1 MMRLRSYA
9 GAAEFL
15 GEVQAFLERQ
25 EVLNGLMLGLAIR
38 LVEEPLAY
46 GSPPYLASVAGEEG
60 LALAGLMTPPYNL
73 ILYSEQ
79 ESAPE
84 ALELVARNLIEGRWS
99 VSGTLGPAPLAQAFA
114 GLWRRLAGTG
124 SRPGMS
130 QRLYHLSRVLPPRY
144 SCGHLRQADEG
155 DSDQV
160 LGWMRAFEQ
169 EAMRTSIQTTP
180 GMTQN
185 RIAEGSVFLWDDD
198 SPVCMAVRTRP
209 TRRGVSISWV
219 YTPPELRR
227 RGYATSCVAALSQ
240 RLLDSGFEYCT
251 LFTDLDNPTSNDIYQ
266 QIGYRPVCDYLEIK
280 FTDP

>member
-1 MMRLRSYA
+1 MLLRTYT

-15 GEVQAFLERQ
+15 GEVQAYLERQ
-25 EVLNGLMLGLAIR
+25 EVLNGLILGLAIR

-46 GSPPYLASVAGEEG
+46 GSPPYFASVAGEEG
-60 LALAGLMTPPYNL
+60 LALAALMTPPYNL
-73 ILYSEQ
+73 ILYSDQ
-79 ESAPE
+79 ASAPE
-84 ALELVARNLIEGRWS
+84 ALELVARNLIEGGWP

-114 GLWRRLAGTG
+114 GLWTRLAVTG

-130 QRLYHLSRVLPPRY
+130 QRLYQLSSVIHPRY
-144 SCGHLRQADEG
+144 SPGRLRQAD
-155 DSDQV
+155 DADADRV

-169 EAMRTSIQTTP
+169 EAMRASTQTTP

-198 SPVCMAVRTRP
+198 GPVCMAVKTRP

-219 YTPPELRR
+219 YTPPEWRR
-227 RGYATSCVAALSQ
+227 RGYATACVAALSQ

-251 LFTDLDNPTSNDIYQ
+251 LFTDLNNPTSNEIYQ

-280 FTDP
+280 FTDR